1 MRGSILITF
10 DELINDRGVDNIIT
24 YVGTGT
30 TQATL
35 ITGPNFR
42 KLINVDSN
50 SLYSTFIQDGQN
62 FGIVV
67 NKTNTEGTTT
77 AIEMIHRQYTTDDEG
92 GDYGIK
98 STSILPSLRVST
110 ISQDIFLFTGITQS
124 NYTYDFEY
132 RVNASTVK
140 CFQIGTGFSGG
151 TGTDVTDIDILS
163 NGNYLVS
170 GEYTNYNGTSA
181 NRIIQLNQDGTV
193 YSGFTYGSGFTPDTT
208 NELVELSNGKF
219 VVVGQFTDYNGT
231 TCNKIIGLNANGTVN
246 TGFNVGAGFNA
257 DPTPIERQSDD
268 KVIVGGRFWYYKGT
282 TLSPKIIRLNTD
294 GSADTSFVVGSGF
307 TYLGSYSDSSSYVEC
322 LAIQSD
328 GKIICGGQ
336 FDAYQGVSRTRLAR
350 LNSDGS
356 LDTSFT
362 VGAGFDAIPTEIKIQ
377 SDGKILIG
385 GYFTTYNGTSSNRI
399 IRLNTD
405 GSIDTSFNI
414 GTGFNAE
421 VLALEILSDGRIV
434 VGGNFSTFIGSSKN
448 KIVCLNTDGSINL
461 SMTFGTGFNLQV
473 SSIAV
478 LPYDKLLVGGMFT
491 TYQGATYTRFVKLG
505 QTGAVDACAPPT
517 PTPTMTRTPTPTPT
531 ITPTFTLTPTITPT
545 YTPTPTVTPTATP
558 GPTPTPNPLLDIEF
572 GFGNFTQTWV
582 NDINVDETTGN
593 IMMAGNS
600 GSQYNC
606 ANLFN
611 STGATIAGIGS
622 DLKHV
627 VPNQSFTIEVL
638 SPTTYILG
646 GPYTEWVNLSPPPGS
661 SILNVNY
668 NNTLTST
675 FGLGTINYFGF
686 SSTTNYRVRK
696 IRKRKNYG
704 GLLIGNEGF
713 AKYFNGTSI
722 NTITVTGGTLYDFDE
737 QSNNKVIFVG
747 SFTNAGGS
755 SYNRIF
761 RSNDTLTGVDT
772 SFNSGTGFDG
782 PVYGISVQSDDK
794 IICVGNFTSYSGY
807 SSNRIIRLNS
817 DGTVDTTFNV
827 GTGIPT
833 NSGVNRFK
841 VKVDYSNRIYV
852 ISDTLSNYNGTVV
865 NGLIRLNSDGSI
877 DSSFNTLLGSGF
889 YSSFVANK
897 GVYSIDVQ
905 TDNKIIVGGYFNT
918 FQGNTS
924 SSLIRLNTNIY

>member
-1 MRGSILITF
+1 MTGSILITF

-67 NKTNTEGTTT
+67 NKTISEGTTA

-98 STSILPSLRVST
+98 STSILPNLRVST
-110 ISQDIFLFTGITQS
+110 TSQDIFLFTGITQS
-124 NYTYDFEY
+124 NCTYDFEY
-132 RVNASTVK
+132 RVNASTIK

-151 TGTDVTDIDILS
+151 TGTDVTDIDVLS

-181 NRIIQLNQDGTV
+181 NRIVQLNQDGSI

-219 VVVGQFTDYNGT
+219 VIVGQFTSYNGT

-246 TGFNVGAGFNA
+246 TGFNVGTGFNA

-268 KVIVGGRFWYYKGT
+268 KVIIGGRFWYYKGT

-307 TYLGSYSDSSSYVEC
+307 TYLGSYNDSSSYVEC

-377 SDGKILIG
+377 SDGKILVG

-491 TYQGATYTRFVKLG
+491 TYQGVSYTRFVKLG

-517 PTPTMTRTPTPTPT
+517 PTPTPTRTPTPTPT
-531 ITPTFTLTPTITPT
+531 ITPTITPTLTITPTRTPGPTPTPTSTLTPTITPT
-545 YTPTPTVTPTATP
+545 LTPTPYTTVEGVVLTLAEYSAGTNHLLKSTDGGNTFSLLQSYSSSSYVRFCCSNDGQIIYVSTGTLVQISYNGGLSFSNTNFTLPINDNRLICNENGSLLVSSSGDGSGPNYYVKVSTDYGNTSQQYNFRPSGAYEDVPWKEISCTSSGFPILLTGGKNATNLSSLPMYTLTGYTSTIQPFTFFNSMFQSPAISNSLNIIGISTTSNSLNTFTPLYISNNGGVVYNVPITLLKSRMKMSVDGKYIIATSDDDYYGSSDKKTYLSNDSGLTFNEITSLNGVFTIITNNRTNNLGISSYGKNMYVVP
-558 GPTPTPNPLLDIEF
+558 QTSLSERGFWVSNDYGVTWTKKTYSTPTP
-572 GFGNFTQTWV
+572 
-582 NDINVDETTGN
+582 
-593 IMMAGNS
+593 
-600 GSQYNC
+600 
-606 ANLFN
+606 
-611 STGATIAGIGS
+611 
-622 DLKHV
+622 
-627 VPNQSFTIEVL
+627 
-638 SPTTYILG
+638 
-646 GPYTEWVNLSPPPGS
+646 
-661 SILNVNY
+661 
-668 NNTLTST
+668 
-675 FGLGTINYFGF
+675 
-686 SSTTNYRVRK
+686 
-696 IRKRKNYG
+696 
-704 GLLIGNEGF
+704 GLLYEKF
-713 AKYFNGTSI
+713 
-722 NTITVTGGTLYDFDE
+722 YD
-737 QSNNKVIFVG
+737 
-747 SFTNAGGS
+747 
-755 SYNRIF
+755 
-761 RSNDTLTGVDT
+761 
-772 SFNSGTGFDG
+772 
-782 PVYGISVQSDDK
+782 VYAPK
-794 IICVGNFTSYSGY
+794 
-807 SSNRIIRLNS
+807 
-817 DGTVDTTFNV
+817 
-827 GTGIPT
+827 
-833 NSGVNRFK
+833 
-841 VKVDYSNRIYV
+841 
-852 ISDTLSNYNGTVV
+852 
-865 NGLIRLNSDGSI
+865 
-877 DSSFNTLLGSGF
+877 
-889 YSSFVANK
+889 
-897 GVYSIDVQ
+897 
-905 TDNKIIVGGYFNT
+905 
-918 FQGNTS
+918 
-924 SSLIRLNTNIY
+924 